1 MSTDGDLRLREAFE
15 DLDRYL
21 ADQVAPLFVTDA
33 VEVLLEL
40 PPEVTAE
47 ALHVWALGQ
56 SRIRSGG
63 ESIADLDYHALK
75 KIQLFEEFALLP
87 AERFAGFLAGV
98 AEQLLLLAPEG
109 EREALAHRL
118 AYLRQMPG
126 HATPTVGH
134 LHRAPGTGAAAAPPA
149 PAAAAPALSAEELR
163 ALRRFSLLL
172 ERLPASGTGA
182 PLAEGVAPQ
191 LLVLAAAGASSAGEL
206 DARIAQLQAAGA
218 APAVSRELV
227 RSLSAAIPD
236 WVVRRGGG
244 IDIVPSDSVE
254 AMRRVVK
261 HAGDGARTLERWK
274 DLLRSAAE
282 SFNQGAYARAV
293 TLIDLAERMLAER
306 EVDPHGAELARGAA
320 HTAFEPARLLAAAT
334 DPDNRVLLRRLVAFL
349 PEWSVR
355 ELLDDLTFQPD
366 PKQRRLLLALLEVWG
381 GDAYVPVLDR
391 LATAIGERSR
401 DPNAWWYHR
410 NLVYLLHRLPRPAEV
425 EPKQLVELAGQFS
438 SLDYHP
444 SFQRETFTLLGQLPG
459 GAGAPL
465 LIQRLAEAERA
476 LAGNAPPPH
485 ELREMEK
492 VLNSLAV
499 ALVRSGTA
507 AARRALIEH
516 GLAQRPRTGD
526 AASRLRELA
535 GVDLAGDREALSR
548 LLEAARFLQ
557 PKKVLGI
564 VVSRNEET
572 LENIARALAGTTDP
586 ASRRLLA
593 ELAERFPE
601 REVGR
606 IAAAAAVGAAPP
618 PPTPQDDTVDGDD
631 SESFLPTPA
640 PSESPAPRA
649 SLSGDL
655 EVFGLPGLL
664 QNLQQSEASGRL
676 VLRLASGVERAA
688 LDLVEG
694 RLSDCR
700 CGALRGEAAFYQIF
714 EHPSPGTFEFARE
727 SAAAVAGRP
736 RGSELMGLLMEAM
749 RRFDEFQRLR
759 ALVPDD
765 GRLVPGG
772 ARPTAP
778 PSERDG
784 ELVRQLWTRLRAG
797 GTARELES
805 ELAVDSF
812 RARALLAHWLEE
824 GAASL
829 AGSSAAG
836 AQAG

>member
-1 MSTDGDLRLREAFE
+1 MSTDGELRLREAFE

-56 SRIRSGG
+56 SRVRSGG

-98 AEQLLLLAPEG
+98 AEQLLQLAPEG
-109 EREALAHRL
+109 EREALAHRV
-118 AYLRQMPG
+118 AYLRQVPG
-126 HATPTVGH
+126 HVTPAVGH
-134 LHRAPGTGAAAAPPA
+134 LHRAPGAGS
-149 PAAAAPALSAEELR
+149 PAATPALAVAAPALSAEELR

-172 ERLPASGTGA
+172 ERLPSSSTGT

-206 DARIAQLQAAGA
+206 DARLAQLQAAGA

-254 AMRRVVK
+254 AVRRVVK

-306 EVDPHGAELARGAA
+306 EVDAHGAELARGAA
-320 HTAFEPARLLAAAT
+320 HSAFEPARLLAAAT

-444 SFQRETFTLLGQLPG
+444 SFQRETITLLGQLPD

-485 ELREMEK
+485 EPREMEK
-492 VLNSLAV
+492 VLNSLAL
-499 ALVRSGTA
+499 ALVRCGTA
-507 AARRALIEH
+507 SGRRALIEH
-516 GLAQRPRTGD
+516 ALAQRPRTGD
-526 AASRLRELA
+526 AAARLRELA

-572 LENIARALAGTTDP
+572 LENIARALAATSDP
-586 ASRRLLA
+586 AARRLLA

-606 IAAAAAVGAAPP
+606 IAAFAAAGAPP
-618 PPTPQDDTVDGDD
+618 PPSSVDPPIESEE
-631 SESFLPTPA
+631 SESFLPSPTPIETPA
-640 PSESPAPRA
+640 ARA

-688 LDLVEG
+688 FDLVEG
-694 RLSDCR
+694 RLSSCI
-700 CGALRGEAAFYQIF
+700 CGTLRGEAAFYQVF

-727 SAAAVAGRP
+727 SAASVAGQP
-736 RGSELMGLLMEAM
+736 RGTELMGLLMEAM

-784 ELVRQLWTRLRAG
+784 ELLRQLWTRLRAG
-797 GTARELES
+797 GTVRELES
-805 ELAVDSF
+805 ELPVDSF

-824 GAASL
+824 GSASL
-829 AGSSAAG
+829 AGSAGAG